1 MLHYSM
7 LRYFILALHYFDIDI
22 AISILILYYLLL
34 QNILFNAKLY
44 QFFIFA
50 YCGINVAAFSCCII
64 NVAVFQCFTTLSHIT
79 QIVFVLFHAA
89 LFTVAL
95 FKVALFLT
103 LHYVM
108 SYFLILH
115 YLLLD
120 YANVASF
127 SYRTI

>member
-1 MLHYSM
+1 M

-95 FKVALFLT
+95 FLT
-103 LHYVM
+103 LHYLM